1 MPSDV
6 PFRQVRR
13 MLERAGWT
21 LARVRGSH
29 HLFDR
34 AGGPLVSIPVH
45 KGQVKAFYA
54 KQVEKLCGPPAAKP
68 EPGDAGEETSGEGR
82 DNG

>member
-13 MLERAGWT
+13 TLERAGWA
-21 LARVRGSH
+21 LVRVRGSH

-34 AGGPLVSIPVH
+34 PGGPLVSIPVH

-54 KQVEKLCGPPAAKP
+54 KQIEKLCGPDEADPDD
-68 EPGDAGEETSGEGR
+68 EPPDQGR
-82 DNG
+82 RDG